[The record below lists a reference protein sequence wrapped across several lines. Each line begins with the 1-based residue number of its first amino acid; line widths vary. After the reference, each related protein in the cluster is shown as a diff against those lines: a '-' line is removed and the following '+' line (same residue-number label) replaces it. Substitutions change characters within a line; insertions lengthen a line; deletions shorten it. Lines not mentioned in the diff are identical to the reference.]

1 MFRIDAE
8 NRLWTNS
15 SLPWLSFDRHP
26 NLSTLI
32 PCGEPALGTE
42 LKVVVWQ
49 TAPPPRP
56 PQPEDT
62 CNLYR
67 RTGQLLSAR
76 FLHTDIYALCT
87 QIYTHTHH
95 SPEIFSTLI
104 QFSTGFLTTGHCG
117 FSHIYTTQPSHW
129 PSWTSQSI
137 FLGYWSWYLSLVP
150 WLCLLLYGN
159 MTVPC

>member
-1 MFRIDAE
+1 MNKFF
-8 NRLWTNS
+8 S
-15 SLPWLSFDRHP
+15 SLTFLRPSPKPFHSYPLWGASLGDRIESGSMA
-26 NLSTLI
+26 NR
-32 PCGEPALGTE
+32 A
-42 LKVVVWQ
+42 
-49 TAPPPRP
+49 PPRP

-104 QFSTGFLTTGHCG
+104 QFSMGFLTTGHCG

-137 FLGYWSWYLSLVP
+137 FLG
-150 WLCLLLYGN
+150 C
-159 MTVPC
+159 